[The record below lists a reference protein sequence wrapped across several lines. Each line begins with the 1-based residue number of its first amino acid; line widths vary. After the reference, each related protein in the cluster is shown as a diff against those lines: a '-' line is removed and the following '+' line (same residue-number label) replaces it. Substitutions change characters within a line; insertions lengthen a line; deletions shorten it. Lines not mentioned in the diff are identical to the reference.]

1 MPSPKI
7 LEKKKQ
13 VVKQLANEL
22 KDAQSIV
29 LADYM
34 GLNVAQDTEM
44 RTAFREAGVNY
55 RVIKNSV
62 ISRAFDQLGIDGFTD
77 ELTGPTAIAYSV
89 DDIVLA
95 PKLTKQYADKLKK
108 FEIKGGIMEGA
119 KVDLEQ
125 IIKLASIPDQQ
136 TLYGQLVSGLI
147 FPVTSLAMTLNALA
161 EKAAEEGK
169 EKVADLVVASKVTA
183 DAKSETVEAVTEEV
197 AEATKETEAEAVT
210 EEATE
215 KAEAK
220 AEEVTTEQA
229 ETEEQA

>member
-7 LEKKKQ
+7 LEQKKQ
-13 VVKQLANEL
+13 RVNSLADEL

-44 RTAFREAGVNY
+44 RTAYREAGVTY
-55 RVIKNSV
+55 RVIKNTV

-77 ELTGPTAIAYSV
+77 ELTGPTAIAFSTEDV
-89 DDIVLA
+89 VLA
-95 PKLTKQYADKLKK
+95 PKLTKQFADKIKK

-119 KVDLEQ
+119 KVDLDKIMQ
-125 IIKLASIPDQQ
+125 LASIPDQQ

-169 EKVADLVVASKVTA
+169 ENVADLVVSA
-183 DAKSETVEAVTEEV
+183 DFAEPATEADEAEESEKTEESEEK
-197 AEATKETEAEAVT
+197 AETPAEETET
-210 EEATE
+210 EEA
-215 KAEAK
+215 
-220 AEEVTTEQA
+220 
-229 ETEEQA
+229 

>member
-13 VVKQLANEL
+13 TVKQLANEL

-44 RTAFREAGVNY
+44 RTAFREAGVTY

-89 DDIVLA
+89 EDIVLA
-95 PKLTKQYADKLKK
+95 PKLTKQYADKMKK

-125 IIKLASIPDQQ
+125 IFKLASIPDQQ

-169 EKVADLVVASKVTA
+169 ENVADMVVVSG
-183 DAKSETVEAVTEEV
+183 DAVEAKEEVSEAAEEVEAAAEDIATEEV
-197 AEATKETEAEAVT
+197 EVKQETETKEEA
-210 EEATE
+210 
-215 KAEAK
+215 
-220 AEEVTTEQA
+220 
-229 ETEEQA
+229 

>member
-7 LEKKKQ
+7 LEQKKQ
-13 VVKQLANEL
+13 RVNSLADEL

-44 RTAFREAGVNY
+44 RTAYREAGVTY
-55 RVIKNSV
+55 RVIKNTV

-77 ELTGPTAIAYSV
+77 ELTGPTAIAFSTEDV
-89 DDIVLA
+89 VLA
-95 PKLTKQYADKLKK
+95 PKLTKQFADKIKK

-119 KVDLEQ
+119 KVDLDKIMQ
-125 IIKLASIPDQQ
+125 LASIPDQQ

-169 EKVADLVVASKVTA
+169 ENVADLVVSA
-183 DAKSETVEAVTEEV
+183 DSAEPATEADEAEESEKTEES
-197 AEATKETEAEAVT
+197 E
-210 EEATE
+210 E
-215 KAEAK
+215 KAETP
-220 AEEVTTEQA
+220 AEEA
-229 ETEEQA
+229 ETEEA

>member
-7 LEKKKQ
+7 LEQKKQ
-13 VVKQLANEL
+13 RVNSLADEL

-44 RTAFREAGVNY
+44 RTAYREAGVTY
-55 RVIKNSV
+55 RVIKNTV
-62 ISRAFDQLGIDGFTD
+62 ISRAFDQLGIDGFTE
-77 ELTGPTAIAYSV
+77 ELTGPTAIAFSTEDV
-89 DDIVLA
+89 VLA
-95 PKLTKQYADKLKK
+95 PKLTKQFADKIKK

-119 KVDLEQ
+119 KVDLDKIMQ
-125 IIKLASIPDQQ
+125 LASIPDQQ

-169 EKVADLVVASKVTA
+169 ENVADLVVSA
-183 DAKSETVEAVTEEV
+183 DSAEPATETDEAEKSEEKTETP
-197 AEATKETEAEAVT
+197 AEETET
-210 EEATE
+210 EEA
-215 KAEAK
+215 
-220 AEEVTTEQA
+220 
-229 ETEEQA
+229 

>member
-7 LEKKKQ
+7 LEQKKQ
-13 VVKQLANEL
+13 KVNQLANEL

-34 GLNVAQDTEM
+34 GVNVAQDTEM
-44 RTAFREAGVNY
+44 RTAYREAGVTY
-55 RVIKNSV
+55 RVIKNSI

-95 PKLTKQYADKLKK
+95 PKLTKEYADKLKK
-108 FEIKGGIMEGA
+108 FEIKGGVMEGA

-125 IIKLASIPDQQ
+125 IMQLASIPDQQ

-147 FPVTSLAMTLNALA
+147 FPITSLAMTLNALA

-169 EKVADLVVASKVTA
+169 ENVADMVVARENS
-183 DAKSETVEAVTEEV
+183 VEAKTETAEDT
-197 AEATKETEAEAVT
+197 AEATKETEADVADEAET
-210 EEATE
+210 AE
-215 KAEAK
+215 KAEDK
-220 AEEVTTEQA
+220 E
-229 ETEEQA
+229 

>member
-7 LEKKKQ
+7 LEQKKQ
-13 VVKQLANEL
+13 RVNSLADEL

-44 RTAFREAGVNY
+44 RTAYREAGVTY
-55 RVIKNSV
+55 RVIKNTV

-77 ELTGPTAIAYSV
+77 ELTGPTAIAFSTEDV
-89 DDIVLA
+89 VLA
-95 PKLTKQYADKLKK
+95 PKLTKQFADKIKK

-119 KVDLEQ
+119 KVDLDKIMQ
-125 IIKLASIPDQQ
+125 LASIPDQQ

-169 EKVADLVVASKVTA
+169 ENVADLVVSA
-183 DAKSETVEAVTEEV
+183 DSAEPATEADEAEESEKTEESEEK
-197 AEATKETEAEAVT
+197 AETPAEETET
-210 EEATE
+210 EEA
-215 KAEAK
+215 
-220 AEEVTTEQA
+220 
-229 ETEEQA
+229 

>member
-7 LEKKKQ
+7 LENKIQK
-13 VVKQLANEL
+13 VNQLADEL

-62 ISRAFDQLGIDGFTD
+62 ISRAFDKLGIDGFTD

-95 PKLTKQYADKLKK
+95 PKLTKQYADKMKK
-108 FEIKGGIMEGA
+108 FEIKGGVMEGA

-125 IIKLASIPDQQ
+125 IFKLASIPDQQ

-169 EKVADLVVASKVTA
+169 ENVVDMVVVADDSA
-183 DAKSETVEAVTEEV
+183 ETKEEAEVKEEV
-197 AEATKETEAEAVT
+197 
-210 EEATE
+210 
-215 KAEAK
+215 
-220 AEEVTTEQA
+220 
-229 ETEEQA
+229 